1 MPYISSSGQ
10 VYTIDGPRQRR
21 VQLEKPILLA
31 VAMLLCVFVLARQGT
46 AALASAV
53 HVNRGVP
60 AAQLHTTYKGRGGK
74 LSVEFMP
81 KTAVAAPAGEDK
93 PLEELER
100 IRDRNLVGILR
111 ALETNRWGAGELLAD
126 QRDRFAREPD

>member
-21 VQLEKPILLA
+21 VQLEKPILIA

-60 AAQLHTTYKGRGGK
+60 AAQLAQDAR
-74 LSVEFMP
+74 LDSERRRIVESSEANA
-81 KTAVAAPAGEDK
+81 T
-93 PLEELER
+93 
-100 IRDRNLVGILR
+100 
-111 ALETNRWGAGELLAD
+111 GAT
-126 QRDRFAREPD
+126 

>member
-1 MPYISSSGQ
+1 MPRQRDDDEGDA
-10 VYTIDGPRQRR
+10 VHLLLGPGVPIDGPRQRR

-60 AAQLHTTYKGRGGK
+60 AAQLAQDAR
-74 LSVEFMP
+74 LDSERRRIVESSEANA
-81 KTAVAAPAGEDK
+81 T
-93 PLEELER
+93 
-100 IRDRNLVGILR
+100 
-111 ALETNRWGAGELLAD
+111 GAT
-126 QRDRFAREPD
+126 

>member
-1 MPYISSSGQ
+1 MPRVYEHTRVTGVNCEEEAPRQATTTKAMPYISSSGK

-60 AAQLHTTYKGRGGK
+60 AAQLAQDAR
-74 LSVEFMP
+74 LDSERRRIVESSEANA
-81 KTAVAAPAGEDK
+81 T
-93 PLEELER
+93 
-100 IRDRNLVGILR
+100 
-111 ALETNRWGAGELLAD
+111 GAT
-126 QRDRFAREPD
+126 

>member
-1 MPYISSSGQ
+1 MPYISSSGK

-60 AAQLHTTYKGRGGK
+60 AAQLAQDARLDSERRRTSRTMPIFLVSWWPTTVQNGRK
-74 LSVEFMP
+74 
-81 KTAVAAPAGEDK
+81 K
-93 PLEELER
+93 
-100 IRDRNLVGILR
+100 
-111 ALETNRWGAGELLAD
+111 
-126 QRDRFAREPD
+126 FASMNSN

>member
-1 MPYISSSGQ
+1 MKAMQRSNASCERAHACDRCEMRRRKCRASATTTKAMPYISSSGQ

-60 AAQLHTTYKGRGGK
+60 AAQLAQDAR
-74 LSVEFMP
+74 LDSERRRIVESSEANA
-81 KTAVAAPAGEDK
+81 T
-93 PLEELER
+93 
-100 IRDRNLVGILR
+100 
-111 ALETNRWGAGELLAD
+111 GAT
-126 QRDRFAREPD
+126 

>member
-1 MPYISSSGQ
+1 MPRVNEHTRVTGVNAKKKAPRHATKAMPYISSSGQ

-60 AAQLHTTYKGRGGK
+60 AAQLAQDAR
-74 LSVEFMP
+74 LDSERRRIVESSEANA
-81 KTAVAAPAGEDK
+81 T
-93 PLEELER
+93 
-100 IRDRNLVGILR
+100 
-111 ALETNRWGAGELLAD
+111 GAT
-126 QRDRFAREPD
+126 

>member
-1 MPYISSSGQ
+1 MNAKKKVAKCRASATTTKAMPYISSSGQ

-60 AAQLHTTYKGRGGK
+60 AAQLAQDAR
-74 LSVEFMP
+74 LDSERRRIVESSEANA
-81 KTAVAAPAGEDK
+81 T
-93 PLEELER
+93 
-100 IRDRNLVGILR
+100 
-111 ALETNRWGAGELLAD
+111 GAT
-126 QRDRFAREPD
+126 

>member
-53 HVNRGVP
+53 HVK
-60 AAQLHTTYKGRGGK
+60 QQ
-74 LSVEFMP
+74 
-81 KTAVAAPAGEDK
+81 
-93 PLEELER
+93 
-100 IRDRNLVGILR
+100 R
-111 ALETNRWGAGELLAD
+111 ALCKVRGNSVTIDRLRGRLGQACAQKEHRNPSVWPNRN
-126 QRDRFAREPD
+126 PV